1 MEGGIDERLAAR
13 RELKNLVL
21 LVRRIGVLA
30 ADGHYDEAAAE
41 YQNYRKLTF
50 REVPFVL
57 EQAQPWSLF
66 NPAVHDAHFAALRQ
80 LLQSAQKLQH

>member
-1 MEGGIDERLAAR
+1 M
-13 RELKNLVL
+13 
-21 LVRRIGVLA
+21 
-30 ADGHYDEAAAE
+30 
-41 YQNYRKLTF
+41 F